1 MHNIKRRE
9 KIGLLIIMALA
20 AVLPASPVLAQAS
33 QAFQPV
39 ETMGTTVLDLLTGT
53 GAKTLATI
61 GLAVV
66 GILGFLTGRVNW
78 GWLGAI
84 ALGCAFTFGGKQ
96 IINALSSVG

>member
-1 MHNIKRRE
+1 MIRTRRRE
-9 KIGLLIIMALA
+9 KIALLSLLALA
-20 AVLPASPVLAQAS
+20 AILPASPVLAQAS

-39 ETMGTTVLDLLTGT
+39 ETMGNTVLELLTGT
-53 GAKTLATI
+53 AAKTVATI

-96 IINALSSVG
+96 IINALSSMG